1 MSSGDID
8 SSGVGSL
15 SRSNTTTRLS
25 MRGCLASGSTGA
37 DQSLGFEDLNIGFA
51 QMLGLG
57 IEQPAIGA
65 ANTVWS
71 ERLFQ
76 IVGLEENRETR

>member
-1 MSSGDID
+1 MEEIGEHSG
-8 SSGVGSL
+8 
-15 SRSNTTTRLS
+15 
-25 MRGCLASGSTGA
+25 GSTGA